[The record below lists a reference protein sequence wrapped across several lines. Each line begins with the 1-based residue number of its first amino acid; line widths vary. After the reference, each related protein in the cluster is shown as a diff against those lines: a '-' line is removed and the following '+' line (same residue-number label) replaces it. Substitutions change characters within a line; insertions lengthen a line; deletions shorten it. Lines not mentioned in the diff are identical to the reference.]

1 MHRVTDTVYAEDR
14 YLVATIGFLVTRE
27 GVVLV
32 DTPQLPSDAREWRA
46 RAEAHGPIRYIINTE
61 HHRDHIVGNA
71 YFPGTVI
78 AQQGTAERFFRSL
91 NPFEPLRQ
99 HLLHLDP
106 QGAELLATYVPRPP
120 TITFEPRLTLQLGDH
135 TLDLRHAPGHV
146 PNGTW
151 VYVPQERTVFTGD
164 NIINGAPPFFH
175 SAVPSGWLET
185 LDALAKLDVQHIIPG
200 HGAPCGPDAIGQV
213 RAAVTG
219 VMDEVR
225 RGRDAGWSREEAQE
239 RIRYIDRFTYPAEYR
254 ERYHVLE
261 RLGVGRIHD
270 WLGGQI

>member
-120 TITFEPRLTLQLGDH
+120 TITFETRLTLQLGDH

-151 VYVPQERTVFTGD
+151 VYVSQERTVFTGD

-200 HGAPCGPDAIGQV
+200 HGAPCGPDAIGRV

>member
-120 TITFEPRLTLQLGDH
+120 TITFETRLTLQLGDH